1 MMFWRWVK
9 RTIYS
14 LVALLLIVATT
25 LTVLLTTQFGAT
37 ITLAVVNPFIPGKI
51 HYESMQGAFL
61 RDFDMQGLQYEN
73 DEIYVAIEE
82 INLRWRPWQLFRK
95 QLHVR
100 TLAVH
105 GVVIHVPESE
115 GSAEPGPIFPIELP
129 DIHLP
134 FEFRLDQSQ
143 LTNLQ
148 FVQGDNSTIIERAL
162 LRARTRGDTLHLY
175 AFSVTTPEVHA
186 QLHGTITPNGNYS
199 LQLNTLVRFELPE
212 LGFTTVAGQ
221 LQGNIEQL
229 QLRQQVSGIANAD
242 INVTVFEAT
251 QEKLRWEGLIRVLQ
265 SNPEL
270 IPGIDWVNASL
281 QGQGT
286 LHSVEGD
293 FRIEGRHQE
302 HGNFVIR
309 SEAAYKDEEFSLDTL
324 FARADDIG
332 LMIDLSGAATV
343 QPAEDISA
351 TQIDFNMG
359 GLMRYQDYL
368 DGEISLSL
376 IGTPSAVEQ
385 LHLSAKSFAATLK
398 LTGGAAWEE
407 KVTWDLQL
415 VVENLE
421 LDRILANTTLAADYQ
436 GVLNATIHSAGR
448 WHEQPEFN
456 VTIAQLSGRLNE
468 QDLHVSAAA
477 SLRGEQI
484 QLASFTGQWGT
495 QQLTASGAANV
506 ASEQFN
512 VALNGSQLEY
522 GPWALEQIAADLAGD
537 WALNSLPTGTLT
549 LTNLSQNEQ
558 QLVADLQVSMRHSE
572 PSDTA
577 SNHYLELSG
586 NAFASEFAV
595 VLNGMWSAF
604 QWQGDITQLSVAH
617 EEFEPWRLTESASA
631 NVGAEKIQVDHF
643 CIENEQRV
651 AGFCLAVD
659 WDLITQLG
667 EVNARAE
674 SIQLALLQPA
684 LDAIFVEDFE
694 IAGELN
700 ATVDLLITE
709 NQLQVDTR
717 VLLSETLFALPQQD
731 LQFQFNASEL
741 LRITGDQHELH
752 STFALNSADL
762 NGGITGELTLRDA
775 LDSAAINGF
784 FNIQL
789 DALGIISIIVPE
801 LQAVQG
807 QVAGQIDISGNLPQ
821 PSLFGYVELLEGGAE
836 VPAAGI
842 TISAL
847 NMRLDAP
854 NAAGEPFSLN
864 ATAISGDGELTI
876 AGEYYLAEQ
885 RALVNITGNDF
896 RALQTR
902 DIQLTI
908 SPNIEVSYDPSG
920 VRARG
925 EITVP
930 NALITP
936 PDIQTID
943 SASRDTVIVRG
954 DETVLAFEESELP
967 IDADIQ
973 MILGNNVRV
982 EAFGFDGRLTGR
994 LRVREQ
1000 PGQQTS
1006 AVGTITVASGRYEIF
1021 GQPLDIERGNFT
1033 YTGGAIDNPGLDLRV
1048 SRSISTENVTVG
1060 ARIGGALRE
1069 PTLSFFSTPAM
1080 QDSAILSYLI
1090 LGRAPGME
1098 SGEENVFAQATLA
1111 LGMQGGNFIGEQ
1123 IGQAIGV
1130 DEIVLDSTGENF
1142 DNAALYIGKHLSS
1155 RLYVKYGI
1163 GLIEPVNTLFIR
1175 YRLTDNIHFE
1185 SQSGGDRSGAD
1196 IFYSIER

>member
-14 LVALLLIVATT
+14 VLALLLIVATT

-37 ITLAVVNPFIPGKI
+37 ITLAAVNPFIPGKI

-73 DEIYVAIEE
+73 KELYVAAEE
-82 INLRWRPWQLFRK
+82 ISLRWRPWQLLRK
-95 QLHVR
+95 QLHIR
-100 TLAVH
+100 ALEVH
-105 GVVIHVPESE
+105 GVVIHMPESE
-115 GSAEPGPIFPIELP
+115 RSEKLGPIFPIELP

-134 FEFRLDQSQ
+134 LEFRLDQSQ

-148 FVQGDNSTIIERAL
+148 FVQGDSSLLVERAQ

-186 QLHGTITPNGNYS
+186 QLHGTITPNGNYP
-199 LQLNTLVRFELPE
+199 LQLNTLVRFELSDF
-212 LGFTTVAGQ
+212 GFTTVTGQ
-221 LQGNIEQL
+221 LQGNIEEL

-242 INVTVFEAT
+242 INVTVFEGT
-251 QEKLRWEGLIRVLQ
+251 TEHLRWEGLIRVLQ

-270 IPGIDWVNASL
+270 LAGIDWVNASL
-281 QGQGT
+281 QGQGA

-309 SEAAYKDEEFSLDTL
+309 SEAAYKGDEFSLDTL

-332 LMIDLSGAATV
+332 IMIDLSGAATI

-368 DGEISLSL
+368 DAEIRLSL
-376 IGTPSAVEQ
+376 LGTPSAVEQ
-385 LHLSAKSFAATLK
+385 LNLSAESFATRLQ
-398 LTGGAAWEE
+398 LTGNAAWEE
-407 KVTWDLQL
+407 ELTWDLQL
-415 VVENLE
+415 VVENFE
-421 LDRILANTTLAADYQ
+421 LDRILANTALAANYQ
-436 GVLNATIHSAGR
+436 GILNAAIHSAGR
-448 WHEQPEFN
+448 WHEQPELK

-468 QDLHVSAAA
+468 EDLEVSAAA
-477 SLRGEQI
+477 SVHGEQI
-484 QLASFTGQWGT
+484 QLERFTGQWGA
-495 QQLTASGAANV
+495 QQLTASGAANL
-506 ASEQFN
+506 ASEQFA

-522 GPWALEQIAADLAGD
+522 GPWALEKIAADLAGD
-537 WALNSLPTGTLT
+537 WALNALPTGTLAV
-549 LTNLSQNEQ
+549 TNLRQNEQ
-558 QLVADLQVSMRHSE
+558 QLIADMQVSMRHSE
-572 PSDTA
+572 ASDTPQK
-577 SNHYLELSG
+577 HYIELSG
-586 NAFASEFAV
+586 NTFASEFAV
-595 VLNGMWSAF
+595 ALNGAWKEL

-617 EEFEPWRLTESASA
+617 AEFERWRLTESTSA

-643 CIENEQRV
+643 CIENEQRA
-651 AGFCLAVD
+651 AGFCLAAD

-667 EVNARAE
+667 EINTRAE
-674 SIQLALLQPA
+674 RLQLALLQPV
-684 LDAIFVEDFE
+684 LNGIFVENFE
-694 IAGELN
+694 ISGELN
-700 ATVDLLITE
+700 ATLDLLIAE
-709 NQLQVDTR
+709 NQLQVDAR

-741 LRITGDQHELH
+741 LRVTGDQHELH
-752 STFALNSADL
+752 STFALSSTDL
-762 NGGITGELTLRDA
+762 NGGITGELTLRDV
-775 LDSAAINGF
+775 LDTAAINGF

-789 DALGIISIIVPE
+789 DALGIISLIVPE

-807 QVAGQIDISGNLPQ
+807 QVAGKIDISGNLPQ
-821 PSLFGYVELLEGGAE
+821 PSLSGYAELLESGAE
-836 VPAAGI
+836 VPSAGI

-854 NAAGEPFSLN
+854 NTVGEPFSLN
-864 ATAISGDGELTI
+864 ATATSGNGELTI
-876 AGEYYLAEQ
+876 VGEYYLAEQ

-896 RALQTR
+896 RAVHAR
-902 DIQLTI
+902 DTQLTV

-920 VRARG
+920 VHMRG
-925 EITVP
+925 ELTVP
-930 NALITP
+930 SALITP

-943 SASRDTVIVRG
+943 SASRDTVIIRG
-954 DETVLAFEESELP
+954 DETVFAFEENELP

-973 MILGNNVRV
+973 VILGDNVRV

-1000 PGQQTS
+1000 PEQQTS

-1033 YTGGAIDNPGLDLRV
+1033 YTGGAIHNPGLDLRV

-1060 ARIGGALRE
+1060 ARIDGALRE

-1175 YRLTDNIHFE
+1175 YRLTDSLHFE
-1185 SQSGGDRSGAD
+1185 SQTGGDRSGAD